1 MIRVVKVVKKEELNE
16 RRGSQ
21 SDVEVRCKCG
31 GKVCVCPV
39 DLKET
44 NWWAHCRDCDNAI
57 EITETKQEAIDAWA
71 ELNRTK
77 EGENEKIQSW
87 RQSDT

>member
-1 MIRVVKVVKKEELNE
+1 MNHEKNHKQNIKRWMKDDV
-16 RRGSQ
+16 SQ
-21 SDVEVRCKCG
+21 SDVERGVRCAKCG

-44 NWWAHCRDCDNAI
+44 NWWAHCRDCDNDI

-71 ELNRTK
+71 ELNKRR
-77 EGENEKIQSW
+77 I
-87 RQSDT
+87 